1 MHSHKSDTSIRWN
14 RRNFLKT
21 ATLAS
26 GAVVFGVPTLLRGKN
41 LNSKLNIA
49 IIGAGGK
56 GGGDADCCNGEN
68 IVALCDVDTENCAKT
83 VQKYPNAKFYR
94 DFRVMFDEMEKGI
107 DAVDCATP
115 DHFHAIAESH
125 AMRLGKHVYGQKP
138 LTQTIYEA
146 RYLRDLA
153 HETGV
158 VTQMGN
164 QGSAADG
171 LRRAV
176 ECIQAGIIGQVSEVH
191 IWTNRPIW
199 PQGIGRPEGSDPI
212 PETLSWDTWIGPAPM
227 RPYKK
232 GVYDPFNWRGW
243 LDFGTGALGDM
254 ACHTVNMTFRS
265 LNLGYPTE
273 VEATAIGGMNTET
286 YPIGSK
292 IRFQFPARKTR
303 IPAMHKTFF
312 HQHDTL
318 EQSPVTLWWYDGG
331 KPLSETPSSNDETNK
346 PKSNHRGGHDA
357 SNKPPAEL
365 TADIAAMLGEIPGSG
380 CLLVGEKGTI
390 FSPDDYGEQFFVK
403 LKGETKYTHFKKSPI
418 VTAIP
423 QFIPRNPFKG
433 DNDLRQ
439 HLEWIAAIKE
449 DKPEMCYSR
458 FAVGAQLT
466 EIMLLG
472 CVSLRVGQ
480 KIEWDGPNMRATN
493 CPAAAQFVKRDDR
506 AGWKLS

>member
-1 MHSHKSDTSIRWN
+1 MTGKKFTVEQRPLADSFPPMHSHKTDPHIRWN

-26 GAVVFGVPTLLRGKN
+26 GAVVFGVPTLLRAKN

-56 GGGDADCCNGEN
+56 GGSDADCCSSEN
-68 IVALCDVDTENCAKT
+68 IVALCDVDTVNCAKT
-83 VQKYPNAKFYR
+83 VEKYPAAKFYR
-94 DFRVMFDEMEKGI
+94 DFRVMFDELGKSI

-146 RYLRDLA
+146 RYLKNLA
-153 HETGV
+153 QETGV
-158 VTQMGN
+158 ITQMGN
-164 QGSAADG
+164 QGSASDG

-176 ECIQAGIIGQVSEVH
+176 ECIQAGIIGQVHEAH

-212 PETLSWDTWIGPAPM
+212 PETLSWDNWIGPAPM
-227 RPYKK
+227 RPYVQK
-232 GVYDPFNWRGW
+232 VYEPFNWRGW

-254 ACHTVNMTFRS
+254 ACHTVNMTFRG

-273 VEATAIGGMNTET
+273 IEATALGGMNNET
-286 YPIGSK
+286 YPLGSK
-292 IRFQFPARKTR
+292 IRFQFPTRKTKLSAVDK
-303 IPAMHKTFF
+303 I
-312 HQHDTL
+312 L
-318 EQSPVTLWWYDGG
+318 EQAPVTLWWYDGG
-331 KPLSETPSSNDETNK
+331 KPASD
-346 PKSNHRGGHDA
+346 PKARGGHDG
-357 SNKPPAEL
+357 SNKPPQEL
-365 TADIAAMLGEIPGSG
+365 TADIAAMLGEVPGSG
-380 CLLVGEKGTI
+380 CLLIGDKGTI

-403 LKGETKYTHFKKSPI
+403 LNGETKYTHFKKSPL
-418 VTAIP
+418 VTDIP
-423 QFIPRNPFKG
+423 QSIPRNPFKG

-439 HLEWIAAIKE
+439 HQEWIAAIKA

-458 FAVGAQLT
+458 FAIGASLT

-472 CVSLRVGQ
+472 CVSLRVGK
-480 KIEWDGPNMRATN
+480 KIEWDGPAMRATN
-493 CPAAAQFVKRDDR
+493 CPEAAQFVKRDNR